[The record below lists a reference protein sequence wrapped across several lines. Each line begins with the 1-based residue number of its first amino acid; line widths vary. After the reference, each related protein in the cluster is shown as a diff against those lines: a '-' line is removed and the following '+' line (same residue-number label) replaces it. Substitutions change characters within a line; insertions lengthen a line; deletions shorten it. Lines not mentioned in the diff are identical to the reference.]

1 MVAREIAPAEYS
13 AQTVLDGLYLF
24 SNSSLADDLTVKEFC
39 DQYVNALVNGK
50 VVIQYDEND
59 KPTGCN
65 TYCFLTD
72 EQASLMTTTG
82 FWPSLEDYQR
92 EDGDQLWV
100 FWTVSIAGRGVQQL
114 LNLRKWGRKMYGK
127 RPVYFVRDIDFHQRL
142 RRGTT

>member
-1 MVAREIAPAEYS
+1 VAREIEPAVYS

-24 SNSSLADDLTVKEFC
+24 SNSSLGDELTINEFC
-39 DQYVNALVNGK
+39 HQYVNPLVSGK
-50 VVIQYDEND
+50 VCIQYEDTN

-65 TYCFLTD
+65 TWCFLTD
-72 EQASLMTTTG
+72 EQAALMTTTG

-92 EDGDQLWV
+92 NDGDQLWV
-100 FWTVSIAGRGVQQL
+100 FWTVSIAGKGVEQIR
-114 LNLRKWGRKMYGK
+114 NLRKLGKKMYGT